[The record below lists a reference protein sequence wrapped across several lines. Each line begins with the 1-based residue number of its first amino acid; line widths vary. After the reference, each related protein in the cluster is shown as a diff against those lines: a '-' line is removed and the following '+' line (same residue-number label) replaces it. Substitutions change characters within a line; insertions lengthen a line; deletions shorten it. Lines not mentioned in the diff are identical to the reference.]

1 MNIKKNIF
9 LFKDVMFLKGV
20 GLQTKKYLEKKKID
34 KIKDLLWDIP
44 YSITD
49 RSKITTLDNLEIGK
63 IMTIKVYV
71 KKYNFPRI
79 RNLPNKVVCEQNKKK
94 INIIFFNS
102 FEGYVKK
109 ILPLGKLVIIS
120 GKINF
125 YKNTYQIT
133 NPTYVKPYE
142 DKEQITKVFPKYS
155 LTEGLNETN
164 YRKLIKNILD
174 NIEDEFE
181 WHSSEF
187 LKKNSFNNFKTT
199 FLNLHNPLKKNDI
212 FSNDYRRLAYDEIF
226 ANLLT
231 LFAARKITKINK
243 IKKKFNDNFSKS
255 VIENFEYEL
264 NKTQQK
270 ILNELKKD
278 LASNNRMFRL
288 LQGDVGS
295 GKTILALIAAANVIE
310 ANYQVAYMAP
320 TEILAKQH
328 FELAKKLFS
337 STSIELVLLTG
348 KTSYLEKK
356 QILNGIKNGN
366 VKFIF
371 GTHSLFQKKIK
382 FYNLGFAIIDE
393 QHKFG
398 VKQRISLAKKG
409 GKNCDVLT
417 MSATPIPRTLMLS
430 SFGDMDISILNE
442 KPKYRKE
449 IITLI
454 KPEKKIFEVLPLI
467 KNQLNKNH
475 QVFWV
480 CPLIDVSKKLNFSSA
495 IKKFNEIKKIFPNKV
510 GLIHGNIDEN
520 EKEIILKKFLKK
532 DLQILISTTIIEVG
546 INFPDAN
553 VIIIEDSNKF
563 GLSQLHQLRGRV
575 GRGNSESYCIMLYK
589 KNLSENAKKRLKI
602 LKKTNDGFLIANEDL
617 KIRGHGD
624 ILGYQQS
631 GIKNFKFADPIH
643 HKDLFILAEKEL
655 NKINTDSFSRF
666 DKLLKFYDKAEIIN
680 YIKK

>member
-226 ANLLT
+226 ATLLT
-231 LFAARKITKINK
+231 LFAATKITKINK
-243 IKKKFNDNFSKS
+243 IKKNLMIIFPS
-255 VIENFEYEL
+255 L
-264 NKTQQK
+264 LLK
-270 ILNELKKD
+270 ILNM
-278 LASNNRMFRL
+278 N
-288 LQGDVGS
+288 
-295 GKTILALIAAANVIE
+295 
-310 ANYQVAYMAP
+310 
-320 TEILAKQH
+320 
-328 FELAKKLFS
+328 
-337 STSIELVLLTG
+337 
-348 KTSYLEKK
+348 
-356 QILNGIKNGN
+356 
-366 VKFIF
+366 
-371 GTHSLFQKKIK
+371 
-382 FYNLGFAIIDE
+382 
-393 QHKFG
+393 
-398 VKQRISLAKKG
+398 
-409 GKNCDVLT
+409 
-417 MSATPIPRTLMLS
+417 
-430 SFGDMDISILNE
+430 
-442 KPKYRKE
+442 
-449 IITLI
+449 
-454 KPEKKIFEVLPLI
+454 
-467 KNQLNKNH
+467 
-475 QVFWV
+475 
-480 CPLIDVSKKLNFSSA
+480 
-495 IKKFNEIKKIFPNKV
+495 
-510 GLIHGNIDEN
+510 
-520 EKEIILKKFLKK
+520 
-532 DLQILISTTIIEVG
+532 
-546 INFPDAN
+546 
-553 VIIIEDSNKF
+553 
-563 GLSQLHQLRGRV
+563 
-575 GRGNSESYCIMLYK
+575 
-589 KNLSENAKKRLKI
+589 
-602 LKKTNDGFLIANEDL
+602 
-617 KIRGHGD
+617 
-624 ILGYQQS
+624 
-631 GIKNFKFADPIH
+631 
-643 HKDLFILAEKEL
+643 
-655 NKINTDSFSRF
+655 
-666 DKLLKFYDKAEIIN
+666 
-680 YIKK
+680 